1 MKPEFETVTENS
13 VYKGSIF
20 EVFSDSVRLPN
31 GNVAERQY
39 VKHSGSVAILP
50 VADDGTIYLVEQFR
64 YPARGAIYEVPAGTL
79 DPGEGRD
86 ACAARE
92 LTEETGLRAGR
103 MESLISFFL
112 CPGYSDERI
121 SLYRA
126 TELEQAEMNPDE
138 NEIIEPRA
146 MPLEEAI
153 EMVRDGRIVDA
164 KTIAAVF
171 YEKMLR
177 NG

>member
-1 MKPEFETVTENS
+1 MKTDFETVSENS

-50 VADDGTIYLVEQFR
+50 VARDDTIYLIEQFR

-79 DPGEGRD
+79 DPGEDRD

-92 LTEETGLRAGR
+92 LTEETGLRAHHI
-103 MESLISFFL
+103 EKLITFYL
-112 CPGYSDERI
+112 CPGYSDEQI

-126 TELEQAEMNPDE
+126 TELEEAEMNPDE

-146 MPLEEAI
+146 MALEEAVR
-153 EMVRDGRIVDA
+153 MVKEGRIVDA

>member
-1 MKPEFETVTENS
+1 MEADFETLAENS
-13 VYKGSIF
+13 VYRGSIF
-20 EVFSDSVRLPN
+20 EVLRDSVRLPN
-31 GNVAERQY
+31 GNVADREYLR
-39 VKHSGSVAILP
+39 HSGSVAILA
-50 VADDGTIYLVEQFR
+50 VDDDGTIYLIEQFR

-79 DPGEGRD
+79 GVGEERD

-92 LTEETGLRAGR
+92 LTEETGLRAAR
-103 MESLISFFL
+103 IERLITFYL
-112 CPGYSDERI
+112 CPGYSNEQI

-126 TELEQAEMNPDE
+126 TELQKTEMSPDE

-146 MPLEEAI
+146 MRLEDAVD
-153 EMVRDGRIVDA
+153 MVRRGAIVDA